1 MEKDLIEKWDK
12 LELMTRVDAMEEYTL
27 IAYAIHN
34 EAYFDM
40 LIENWSATSF
50 CESSSQLFKDP
61 VAKVVLNQLLACYG
75 NSIKISPQRIFKWI
89 ETKKQGTPEI
99 DFSSL
104 IECLRQV
111 KFDEE
116 DFKEVL
122 KRIALRNEKTFIL
135 NEMTN
140 FLALTSTPV
149 MNVYEGLTNLYYSLE
164 SNRSTPEFEIQTVSR
179 LTQKRL
185 INNAISIG
193 TSKVYLKSYL
203 EKRESKVSLF
213 WPSTMN
219 IEALAFH
226 TIYEVQF
233 QRDFESSLIV
243 TSINQMDRIQEIA
256 SNLCLKENY
265 SKVEKQ
271 TFNKNCLHTAV
282 DSISSFLIF
291 ELKVDNLKM
300 VHDIKTL
307 FIYDLALFQLDF
319 PLKNQLQFLIDKLCE
334 LSVSLD
340 LNIIILQTNNSYEN
354 SILRDNYN
362 SLKNTQVE
370 SYTLSLNEYSEIEV
384 ERDQ

>member
-1 MEKDLIEKWDK
+1 VKKDLIEMWDK
-12 LELMTRVDAMEEYTL
+12 LELMTRVDAIEEYTL
-27 IAYAIHN
+27 LTYAIHN

-75 NSIKISPQRIFKWI
+75 NSIKITPQRIFKWI
-89 ETKKQGTPEI
+89 ETKKQVTPEI
-99 DFSSL
+99 DFSSFS
-104 IECLRQV
+104 ECLR
-111 KFDEE
+111 KLKLEEE

-122 KRIALRNEKTFIL
+122 KRIALRNEKTFVL

-149 MNVYEGLTNLYYSLE
+149 MNLYEGLTNLYYALE
-164 SNRSTPEFEIQTVSR
+164 SNRSTPEFEIQTVSN
-179 LTQKRL
+179 LIQKRL
-185 INNAISIG
+185 TNNDISII
-193 TSKVYLKSYL
+193 TSKVYLKLYL

-226 TIYEVQF
+226 AIYEVQF

-243 TSINQMDRIQEIA
+243 TSINQMDRIQEMAI
-256 SNLCLKENY
+256 NLCLKENY

-307 FIYDLALFQLDF
+307 FIYDLELFQLDF